1 VLTVVDV
8 VAVVV
13 VLRQLLLLYRCS
25 LRFLSLRYHG
35 LDLIGLLLLRNV
47 LWRVVLRLLL
57 RWHISGC
64 QLMNCHASD
73 ALAGFAMRT
82 NHLKFEGRRV

>member
-1 VLTVVDV
+1 VLAVVDV

-47 LWRVVLRLLL
+47 LWRVVL
-57 RWHISGC
+57 
-64 QLMNCHASD
+64 
-73 ALAGFAMRT
+73 
-82 NHLKFEGRRV
+82 